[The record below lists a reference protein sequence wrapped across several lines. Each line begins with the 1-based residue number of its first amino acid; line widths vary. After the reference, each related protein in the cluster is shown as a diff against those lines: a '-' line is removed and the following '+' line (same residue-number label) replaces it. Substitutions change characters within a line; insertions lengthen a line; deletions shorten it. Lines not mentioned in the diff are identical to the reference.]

1 MIVPRLSIH
10 MRGCLNAL
18 VNRSKPRHVFVPA
31 DNLATLFTDQSRVS
45 TSSMH
50 CASTCTSP
58 ILFSRASLGWSL
70 CYSCSDLFIFIS
82 LSLVKRVPVAFERR
96 FLCSHQLARAHR
108 LFPSARK
115 AIPFVALHYFPSLVN
130 NYISSAKP
138 DAPIDYIDN
147 QLRDRDGVCFRSLDH
162 DVYSNI
168 SIVSSTWKLCDG
180 TSL

>member
-1 MIVPRLSIH
+1 MIEPRLSIH
-10 MRGCLNAL
+10 MRGRLNAL
-18 VNRSKPRHVFVPA
+18 VNRSKPRRHVFVPA

-70 CYSCSDLFIFIS
+70 CYSCSDLYIFIS
-82 LSLVKRVPVAFERR
+82 LSLVKRVPVASCVAINWLER
-96 FLCSHQLARAHR
+96 LAYFRQQGK
-108 LFPSARK
+108 LFRS
-115 AIPFVALHYFPSLVN
+115 LHCTVPSLVN
-130 NYISSAKP
+130 NYISSTKP